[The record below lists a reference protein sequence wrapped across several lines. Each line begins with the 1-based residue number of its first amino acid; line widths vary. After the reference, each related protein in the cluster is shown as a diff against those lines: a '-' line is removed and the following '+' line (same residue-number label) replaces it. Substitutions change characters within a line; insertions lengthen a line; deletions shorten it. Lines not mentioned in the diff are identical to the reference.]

1 MTLDSHFA
9 ALLLS
14 CIPLPVLG
22 SLWCTKFLSRGSS
35 IWAAL
40 LALALLCMVAND
52 RYQVRQCHQRAQVSE
67 KHSTSH
73 RIISG
78 VQQCNCC
85 GAFSLPLGCRR
96 RAASTGP
103 AKPQTAL
110 ALEKSMLEEHAHGSG
125 PASVVLRADLECL
138 VCLAKQDCRKN
149 LYTFL

>member
-40 LALALLCMVAND
+40 LALSLLRMVVND
-52 RYQVRQCHQRAQVSE
+52 RNQVRQCHQRAPVSE
-67 KHSTSH
+67 KQSTSH
-73 RIISG
+73 RITSE
-78 VQQCNCC
+78 VQQCKRS
-85 GAFSLPLGCRR
+85 GAFSLPLGRR
-96 RAASTGP
+96 PRAGNAGP
-103 AKPQTAL
+103 AKPQKAL
-110 ALEKSMLEEHAHGSG
+110 ALEMRMVSVHAHVFQ
-125 PASVVLRADLECL
+125 ASRVVLLADLECGRTRHD
-138 VCLAKQDCRKN
+138 QTSHEN

>member
-52 RYQVRQCHQRAQVSE
+52 RYQLRQCHQRAPVSE

-73 RIISG
+73 RITSG
-78 VQQCNCC
+78 VQQSNCC
-85 GAFSLPLGCRR
+85 GAFSLPLGRRR
-96 RAASTGP
+96 RAANAGP
-103 AKPQTAL
+103 SKTQIGL
-110 ALEKSMLEEHAHGSG
+110 ALEMRMVNVHAHVSQ
-125 PASVVLRADLECL
+125 ASRVVLLADLECGRTRHD
-138 VCLAKQDCRKN
+138 QTSHEN